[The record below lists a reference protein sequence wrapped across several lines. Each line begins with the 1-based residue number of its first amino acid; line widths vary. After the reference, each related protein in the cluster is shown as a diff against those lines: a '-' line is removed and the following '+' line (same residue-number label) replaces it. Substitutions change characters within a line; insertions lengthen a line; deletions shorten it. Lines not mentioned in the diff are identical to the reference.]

1 MMASEILAAPVKE
14 PTAEDAAQAVETQ
27 KQAAVA
33 EALRTAEEQSAK
45 DQAQAARREVEQARQ
60 DRERAIADKA
70 QARPEEVTPQT
81 RGVMTEATELRAQA
95 EAERD
100 RLQALGNEYDLRLRR
115 ERERDRISA
124 LRGMGAVVSLT
135 DEQLLAITPDVDPHA
150 PGGKAQLDEWRER
163 NAGLFDVEEVPR
175 IPTPAEMI
183 GHLTV
188 KRSGS
193 GLHDEAYLAKLLKD
207 NLGGA

>member
-1 MMASEILAAPVKE
+1 MASEIPAAPVE
-14 PTAEDAAQAVETQ
+14 AATAEDTAQAVEAQ
-27 KQAAVA
+27 KQAAVV
-33 EALRTAEEQSAK
+33 EALRTVEEQSAK
-45 DQAQAARREVEQARQ
+45 EKAQAARREIEQARQ
-60 DRERAIADKA
+60 ERERAIAEKA
-70 QARPEEVTPQT
+70 QARPEAVTPET
-81 RGVMTEATELRAQA
+81 RGVMTEASELRAQA

-124 LRGMGAVVSLT
+124 LRGMGAVGSLT

-150 PGGKAQLDEWRER
+150 PGGKAQLDDWRER
-163 NAGLFDVEEVPR
+163 NAGLFIVEEVPR

-188 KRSGS
+188 KKSAS
-193 GLHDEAYLAKLLKD
+193 GLYDEAFLARLLKD
-207 NLGGA
+207 NLGGG

>member
-1 MMASEILAAPVKE
+1 MASETPAAPVE
-14 PTAEDAAQAVETQ
+14 AATAEDTAQAVEAQ
-27 KQAAVA
+27 KQAAVV
-33 EALRTAEEQSAK
+33 EALRTVEEQSAK
-45 DQAQAARREVEQARQ
+45 EKAQAARREIEQARQ
-60 DRERAIADKA
+60 ERERAIAEKA
-70 QARPEEVTPQT
+70 QARPEAVTPET
-81 RGVMTEATELRAQA
+81 RGVMTEASELRAQA

-124 LRGMGAVVSLT
+124 LRGMGAVGSLT

-150 PGGKAQLDEWRER
+150 PGGKAQLDDWRER
-163 NAGLFDVEEVPR
+163 NAGLFIVEEVPR

-188 KRSGS
+188 KKSAS
-193 GLHDEAYLAKLLKD
+193 GLYDEAFLARLLKD
-207 NLGGA
+207 NLGGG